1 MPEMGN
7 WIDPTASGLER
18 RTDLSLLRA
27 EWKKVTGNLLVTGFL
42 VWIIP
47 VGVLAFYV
55 LGLLMFL
62 VTEDPSSAGI
72 VSVSAGSLTTDMVG
86 VWSLIITFPGNILGR
101 LLPLAFMAVLFA
113 GEYQWGTLRQIVP
126 RSRRSSLILA
136 KVAIATFIVLISYI
150 LASLIIGVG
159 QSAGHAMLGLDY
171 GSIFAADELSRLA
184 ESYFQHLLLG
194 TLSLLILT
202 GFAAVAAVLT
212 RSILGGL
219 LASFGL
225 SVLEPMS
232 LVFLVVLGRLLNRAD
247 LANLYQFAATYHLD
261 NARSWFVAGHPL
273 APPLPGFAVEPAL
286 VISLIALALWIIV
299 PVALA
304 IVLFNRQ
311 DITS

>member
-1 MPEMGN
+1 MGN
-7 WIDPTASGLER
+7 RLEPAASESER
-18 RTDLSLLRA
+18 RRDLSLLRA
-27 EWKKVTGNLLVTGFL
+27 EWKKATGNLLLTGFL

-47 VGVLAFYV
+47 IGVLTFYI
-55 LGLLMFL
+55 LGLLVFL
-62 VTEDPSSAGI
+62 VTDDPASAGI
-72 VSVSAGSLTTDMVG
+72 TSISAGSLTADMVG

-136 KVAIATFIVLISYI
+136 KVAISTFVVLISYI
-150 LASLIIGVG
+150 LASLIVGVG
-159 QSAGHAMLGLDY
+159 QSAGHAILGLDY
-171 GSIFAADELSRLA
+171 RTLLAGEVLSRLA
-184 ESYFQHLLLG
+184 ESYFEHMLLG

-202 GFAAVAAVLT
+202 GFAAVAAMLT

-225 SVLEPMS
+225 SILEPMS
-232 LVFLVVLGRLLNRAD
+232 LVFLVILGRLLNRAD

-286 VISLIALALWIIV
+286 AVSLIALALWAIV
-299 PVALA
+299 PVA
-304 IVLFNRQ
+304 ISIILFNRQ